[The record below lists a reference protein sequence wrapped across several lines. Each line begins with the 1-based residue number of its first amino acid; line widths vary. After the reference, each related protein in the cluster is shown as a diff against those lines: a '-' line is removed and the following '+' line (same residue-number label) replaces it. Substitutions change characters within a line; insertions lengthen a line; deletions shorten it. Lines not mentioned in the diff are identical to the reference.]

1 MARGRL
7 HHQEEDPKVPARRRV
22 ESITICALLLACER
36 AAPGAPQAAPAVM
49 RAHPREDALAGIT
62 LTPEAEQRLGIALAP
77 VEQRVMPGARRL
89 PGEVVAPPGRTLTI
103 SAPVAG
109 LVLAAEGLPRPG
121 ATVERGQ
128 ALARLI
134 PLAAVDRDLR
144 AQAQSRV
151 AAAEARLLAHRS
163 RVQRTESLIPSGA
176 GSERAAEDA
185 RVERDVA
192 AAELVAAQARLRI
205 IERAPLSSDVVTTLR
220 APFTATVRQTQ
231 VADGQAVSGGAPLIE
246 LVADEAPWVRVPVL
260 AAELALLAEGP
271 AEVAPLGA
279 PPGATMRAGP
289 AAGPPTAD
297 AAAGTVDLYFELPG
311 RGALRLGERV
321 TVTLATRAT
330 PPALVVPWSA
340 IVHDT
345 GGGAWVYVQ
354 VGAQQYQRRRVELE
368 RVAGEL
374 AVLTRGP
381 EVGAQVVVRGA
392 VELYGTEFGA
402 GH

>member
-1 MARGRL
+1 M
-7 HHQEEDPKVPARRRV
+7 PARRLT

-36 AAPGAPQAAPAVM
+36 AAPKASQAAPASM
-49 RAHPREDALAGIT
+49 RAHPEERALASIT
-62 LTPEAEQRLGIALAP
+62 LTPEAEARLGITLAS
-77 VEQRVMPGARRL
+77 VERRTMPGARRL
-89 PGEVVAPPGRTLTI
+89 PGEVIAPPGRTVTI
-103 SAPVAG
+103 TAPVPG
-109 LVLAAEGLPRPG
+109 LVLAADGLPRPG

-151 AAAEARLLAHRS
+151 TGAQARLLVSKS
-163 RVQRTESLIPSGA
+163 RAQRADTLIQSGA

-205 IERAPLSSDVVTTLR
+205 IERAPLSSDVATTLR
-220 APFTATVRQTQ
+220 APFAALVRQVQ

-246 LVADEAPWVRVPVL
+246 LVANDLPWVRVPVL
-260 AAELALLAEGP
+260 ASELAAFGEGP
-271 AEVAPLGA
+271 AEVAALGGPTSAGA
-279 PPGATMRAGP
+279 PMVATP
-289 AAGPPTAD
+289 IAGPPSAD
-297 AAAGTVDLYFELPG
+297 ALAGTVDLYFELPE
-311 RGALRLGERV
+311 RGTLRLGERV
-321 TVTLATRAT
+321 LVTLATRAA
-330 PPALVVPWSA
+330 PEALIVPWSA
-340 IVHDT
+340 IVHDP
-345 GGGAWVYVQ
+345 GGGAWLYVQ
-354 VGAQQYQRRRVELE
+354 IGAQQYDRCRVELL
-368 RVAGEL
+368 RVAGDL